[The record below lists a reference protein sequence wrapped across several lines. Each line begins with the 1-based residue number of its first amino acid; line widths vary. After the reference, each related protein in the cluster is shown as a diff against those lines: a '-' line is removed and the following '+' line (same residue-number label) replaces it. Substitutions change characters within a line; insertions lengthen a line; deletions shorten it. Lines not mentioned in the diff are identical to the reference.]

1 MKENQNFGLRTM
13 KRLSQYFFNGL
24 LVIVPLALTLY
35 VCYVIFIK
43 IDRLMGLKQP
53 GLGVLITVVGI
64 TMVGFF
70 ASNFLTRNL
79 FSLLDQLFT
88 KLPFVKMLYS
98 AIRDLVYA
106 FVGDKKSFNQ
116 PVLVNLFPGSEARV
130 MGFLTREGLANLGM
144 EQSVAVY
151 IPQAYTFAGYLVI
164 VPRDQISPLKIESSK
179 AMAFIVS
186 GGVSLK

>member
-13 KRLSQYFFNGL
+13 KRLSQYFFHGL

>member
-1 MKENQNFGLRTM
+1 VKENQNFGLRTM

-64 TMVGFF
+64 TVVGFF

>member
-1 MKENQNFGLRTM
+1 M